1 MKVGDLVKLSPCDYP
16 QYRRYVGI
24 LISDHGDGLWEVHI
38 KGKLHP
44 YLVHQINLLRPRI
57 GGDTINE
64 SR

>member
-16 QYRRYVGI
+16 QYRGQIGI
-24 LISDHGDGLWEVHI
+24 LVSDEGDRLWKVFI

-44 YLVHQINLLRPRI
+44 YLVNMINLLRP
-57 GGDTINE
+57 DTVVINE

>member
-1 MKVGDLVKLSPCDYP
+1 MKVGDLVRLSPCDYP
-16 QYRRYVGI
+16 QYRRHVGI